1 MEENFS
7 FNKDAFQ
14 IRAVKNG
21 EEEDQYMVTL
31 GDQLASPR
39 RFNSYEEAQ
48 QAIDNRDWDMIAC
61 LAVSLS
67 EHLIQ
72 QYLKKEEDK

>member
-1 MEENFS
+1 MEKNFS

-31 GDQLASPR
+31 GNQLASPR

-48 QAIDNRDWDMIAC
+48 QA
-61 LAVSLS
+61 LAIVTG
-67 EHLIQ
+67 I
-72 QYLKKEEDK
+72 

>member
-1 MEENFS
+1 MEKNFS

-31 GDQLASPR
+31 GDQIASPK

-61 LAVSLS
+61 LVVSLS
-67 EHLIQ
+67 EFLIQ
-72 QYLKKEEDK
+72 KSLKKEEDK

>member
-21 EEEDQYMVTL
+21 EEEDQYMITL
-31 GDQLASPR
+31 GNQLASPR

-48 QAIDNRDWDMIAC
+48 EAIENRDWDLIAC
-61 LAVSLS
+61 LAVSLC
-67 EHLIQ
+67 EHIVNNLI
-72 QYLKKEEDK
+72 KKEDK

>member
-31 GDQLASPR
+31 GNQLASPK
-39 RFNSYEEAQ
+39 RFNSYEEAE
-48 QAIDNRDWDMIAC
+48 QAIKDRDWDMIAC
-61 LAVSLS
+61 LVVSLTD
-67 EHLIQ
+67 HVVQ
-72 QYLKKEEDK
+72 KYFKKEEDK

>member
-31 GDQLASPR
+31 GDQIASPR

-61 LAVSLS
+61 LVVSLS
-67 EHLIQ
+67 EFLIQ
-72 QYLKKEEDK
+72 KHLKKEEDK

>member
-1 MEENFS
+1 MEEYFS

-31 GDQLASPR
+31 GNQLASR
-39 RFNSYEEAQ
+39 KRFNSYEEAQ
-48 QAIDNRDWDMIAC
+48 QAIDDRDWDMIAC

-67 EHLIQ
+67 EHLIR
-72 QYLKKEEDK
+72 QYLKKEEDE

>member
-31 GDQLASPR
+31 GNQLASPK
-39 RFNSYEEAQ
+39 RFNSYEEAE
-48 QAIDNRDWDMIAC
+48 QAIKDRDWDMIAC

-72 QYLKKEEDK
+72 YHLKEKEDK

>member
-31 GDQLASPR
+31 GDQIASPR

-61 LAVSLS
+61 LVVSLS
-67 EHLIQ
+67 EFLIQ
-72 QYLKKEEDK
+72 KNLKKEEDK